1 VVPVKRGGDGYEK
14 EAIRERGRERVG
26 RVGGAGGARVRS
38 PSRKLMLRTRSEK
51 VSRMSGGPD
60 LPKCDIAGP
69 PATTAK
75 TRVYRSPAR
84 GVVGR
89 ATAGSARGRA

>member
-1 VVPVKRGGDGYEK
+1 VVPVKRGETDTRRK
-14 EAIRERGRERVG
+14 RLGRESRE
-26 RVGGAGGARVRS
+26 GGARVRS

-84 GVVGR
+84 GVGGEQQPAQR
-89 ATAGSARGRA
+89 EGALSLSTSSD